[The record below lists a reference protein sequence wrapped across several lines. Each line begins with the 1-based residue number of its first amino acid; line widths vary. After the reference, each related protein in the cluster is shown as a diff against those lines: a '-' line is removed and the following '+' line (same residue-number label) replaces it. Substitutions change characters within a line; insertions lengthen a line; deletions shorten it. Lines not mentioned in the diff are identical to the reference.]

1 MHSDLPETCTMPL
14 PLFSDL
20 VTIGAFRINP
30 LIGTATELLH
40 HVNCDV
46 GQVAAT

>member
-1 MHSDLPETCTMPL
+1 MPL

-30 LIGTATELLH
+30 VIGTATELSH
-40 HVNCDV
+40 NANCDV
-46 GQVAAT
+46 DQVAAT